1 MVEASFPWRGAVQTP
16 HPLPPQGDHMLAVRG
31 GVGGIRFQLEEL
43 ELGAA
48 EFDRLVEDL
57 HAFEYEERAIWDQL
71 CISERTLHQYE
82 ARVSCD
88 AALDAIQAS
97 WQSVALVRERL
108 QRMAADIRASRRDY
122 EAAEAWPGLGL
133 SPAMGG
139 VPWLESSRGSSAAL
153 LSTRDVGESL
163 TQGLALL
170 LGFAGGPMQA
180 ALSMVA
186 LVAASNGAGPRN
198 ALVQRAVRSI
208 VESEIGEDLRPRPVT
223 VQWCR
228 TTVEDVDA
236 SPAGLLRR
244 VEQLG
249 ETGEGEIEVVRLEN
263 HGRTSWAVLLPGTQT
278 TVPTGGSNP
287 FDEAGVADAMGYGS
301 RNTAGAIRQ
310 ALHEAGVE
318 AGEQIAIVGYSQGGI
333 HAMNLAQ
340 DEAFLADFDVK
351 FVLTAGSPVGGAT
364 AEPGIASLHL
374 EHEHDL
380 VPGMDGLPNPDAKD
394 RVTVTLSNPLSMTP
408 MDDVGLGPAHKLP
421 NYLEGAE
428 AVAASGHPSL
438 SASTAALAAV
448 TGAGGASSVTRIR
461 LERGPNPGPSA
472 SARQGFDPPQRK

>member
-1 MVEASFPWRGAVQTP
+1 
-16 HPLPPQGDHMLAVRG
+16 MLAVRG
-31 GVGGIRFQLEEL
+31 GVAGIRFQLEEL

-71 CISERTLHQYE
+71 GISERSLHMYE

-108 QRMAADIRASRRDY
+108 QRMAADIRASCRDY

-133 SPAMGG
+133 SPALAG
-139 VPWLESSRGSSAAL
+139 VPWLESSGGSSAGL
-153 LSTRDVGESL
+153 LSTRGSVESL
-163 TQGLALL
+163 TQGLAFV
-170 LGFAGGPMQA
+170 LGFARGPAQA
-180 ALSMVA
+180 ALSTVA
-186 LVAASNGAGPRN
+186 LVGASKGAGPRN
-198 ALVQRAVRSI
+198 VMVQRAVRTI
-208 VESEIGEDLRPRPVT
+208 VESEIGKNLRPRPVA

-249 ETGEGEIEVVRLEN
+249 ETGEGEIEVVRLDN
-263 HGRTSWAVLLPGTQT
+263 PGRTSWAVLLPGTQT

-301 RNTAGAIRQ
+301 ENTAAAIRQ

-340 DEAFLADFDVK
+340 DRAFLADFDVR

-374 EHEHDL
+374 EHEHDV

-394 RVTVTLSNPLSMTP
+394 RVTVTLSNPLSLGP
-408 MDDVGLGPAHKLP
+408 MDEVGLGPGHKLP
-421 NYLEGAE
+421 IYLEGAE

-438 SASTAALAAV
+438 VASTAALAAV
-448 TGAGGASSVTRIR
+448 TGAGGASGVTRIR
-461 LERGPNPGPSA
+461 LERAPNPAPSA
-472 SARQGFDPPQRK
+472 SVRQGSDQPRRK